1 VTMMDTNMDMPALDA
16 DNTNPTP
23 TFDVSVTKCTHPTF
37 GILRVVMRDGEPWFV
52 AGDVCKTLEIE
63 NPRDA
68 TQRLDADEK
77 NTVVLSDGI
86 RGNPNKTIISEAGL
100 YSLVLSSRKPEAKAF
115 KRWVTHDIL
124 PSIRKHG
131 AYMTPE
137 AVEAMLADPDVMIQ
151 TLQTLKAERQ
161 ARQQAEL
168 AVAAAQVKIEADAPK
183 VEFADAVMES
193 KTNLTFKEF
202 STLLCRNNIPMGELR
217 LFDYMRGQGY
227 LTTQPPRNLPTARAL
242 TLGVLAT
249 AEKVYKKGSDKVV
262 VPYLQTQVTPRG
274 QKYFMAKL
282 LKRQRDRLAYET
294 ALAQR
299 RLDAAQKGG
308 QR

>member
-1 VTMMDTNMDMPALDA
+1 MPALDA

-131 AYMTPE
+131 AYMPPVPTPDWVPQRPQGV
-137 AVEAMLADPDVMIQ
+137 AVRAMIFQYVPECGLVMSVLIGLVS
-151 TLQTLKAERQ
+151 TVNRQ
-161 ARQQAEL
+161 MKNT
-168 AVAAAQVKIEADAPK
+168 V
-183 VEFADAVMES
+183 F
-193 KTNLTFKEF
+193 
-202 STLLCRNNIPMGELR
+202 G
-217 LFDYMRGQGY
+217 
-227 LTTQPPRNLPTARAL
+227 
-242 TLGVLAT
+242 AT
-249 AEKVYKKGSDKVV
+249 
-262 VPYLQTQVTPRG
+262 RI
-274 QKYFMAKL
+274 
-282 LKRQRDRLAYET
+282 
-294 ALAQR
+294 
-299 RLDAAQKGG
+299 
-308 QR
+308 

>member
-1 VTMMDTNMDMPALDA
+1 
-16 DNTNPTP
+16 
-23 TFDVSVTKCTHPTF
+23 
-37 GILRVVMRDGEPWFV
+37 
-52 AGDVCKTLEIE
+52 
-63 NPRDA
+63 
-68 TQRLDADEK
+68 
-77 NTVVLSDGI
+77 
-86 RGNPNKTIISEAGL
+86 
-100 YSLVLSSRKPEAKAF
+100 
-115 KRWVTHDIL
+115 
-124 PSIRKHG
+124 
-131 AYMTPE
+131 
-137 AVEAMLADPDVMIQ
+137 MLADPDVMIQ

-274 QKYFMAKL
+274 QKYFMRGKL
-282 LKRQRDRLAYET
+282 QQRAT
-294 ALAQR
+294 
-299 RLDAAQKGG
+299 
-308 QR
+308 